1 MRRSLVFTLLFLAL
15 VAVPVVAEEV
25 TAQERTRQT
34 LLYGIDAQVIDA
46 IASIKASNDTGFTK
60 ELTAILGA
68 QRSNDLQKAVLD
80 LFRDQ
85 KVKEGESSAK
95 AILAG
100 WRDAQNDLVVSA
112 VQYLA
117 AIASNGLADV
127 LVPLVDAS
135 DNGLAFAAIRALGTN
150 GTSGSAQ
157 LLVKKLQSTDYP
169 DARKNDIILALG
181 SLKDATA
188 VDALIAIAKSTDSDK
203 VSRLYAADS
212 LGRIGDA
219 KALPV
224 LRDMFAEKD
233 ALIRQYAAGAIERFN
248 LDEAFPSII
257 QGLRDESVKVREQS
271 AKSLAVKLS
280 SSQASTAVPIL
291 SYKSELDPEPSVRL
305 ASIQALGTIGGNEA
319 VQALLKIYAGPD
331 HPVASRE
338 AALSALA
345 QQDMPGGSLDAVRKV
360 VADEW
365 KSFDK
370 RTLEATAR
378 ALSTAK
384 DGGGLKDI
392 YVKLLQSPD
401 PAVRSYGLRGIGVNG
416 FSDLKEQV
424 KQISEQDPDAG
435 TRREAQVCLSKL

>member
-1 MRRSLVFTLLFLAL
+1 MKRFIVLAVLLLGLAALPL
-15 VAVPVVAEEV
+15 VAEDITP
-25 TAQERTRQT
+25 QERTRQT

-46 IASIKASNDTGFTK
+46 ITSIKGSNDTTFTK
-60 ELTAILGA
+60 QLAEILGA
-68 QRSNDLQKAVLD
+68 QRSTDLQRAVLD

-85 KVKEGESSAK
+85 KVKDGEASAK
-95 AILAG
+95 AIIAA
-100 WRDAQNDLVVSA
+100 WQDTQNDLVVSA

-117 AIASNGLADV
+117 AIASSGLADS
-127 LVPLVDAS
+127 LVPLVDS
-135 DNGLAFAAIRALGTN
+135 TDNGIAFAAIKALGTN
-150 GTSGSAQ
+150 GTSGSAA

-181 SLKDATA
+181 NLKNPSA
-188 VDALIAIAKSTDSDK
+188 VEALMAIAKSTDEDK

-212 LGRIGDA
+212 LGKIGDT

-224 LRDMFAEKD
+224 LRDMFTEKD
-233 ALIRQYAAGAIERFN
+233 ALIRQYAAGALARFN

-271 AKSLAVKLS
+271 AKALAVKLNP
-280 SSQASTAVPIL
+280 SQASTAVPIL
-291 SYKSELDPEPSVRL
+291 AYKSELDPEASVRL
-305 ASIQALGTIGGNEA
+305 AAIQALGTIGGNEA
-319 VQALLKIYAGPD
+319 TQVLLKIYAGAD

-345 QQDMPGGSLDAVRKV
+345 QQDLPGGSVDAVRKV

-378 ALSTAK
+378 ALSTVKA
-384 DGGGLKDI
+384 GGLKDI
-392 YVKLLQSPD
+392 FAKLLQSTD
-401 PAVRSYGLRGIGVNG
+401 PSVRSYGLRGISANG
-416 FSDLKEQV
+416 FSDLKPQV
-424 KQISEQDPDAG
+424 KQMADQDPDPG
-435 TRREAQVCLSKL
+435 TRREAQNCLGKL